1 MTTAISSL
9 NNILLNNEETISIRE
24 VPHNIDAEQALLG
37 ALLVNNESYDRVSS
51 FLKPEHFHEKI
62 HSVIYE
68 SIIKLI

>member
-1 MTTAISSL
+1 MATTISNLS
-9 NNILLNNEETISIRE
+9 NRLLQDEETGSIRE

-68 SIIKLI
+68 SIIKLV